1 MSRRYPAI
9 AFTDGVQTAQLEH
22 GSNAFYDR
30 KRSAGAAAVE
40 PDALTDDEIE
50 FLGERDGFYLA
61 TVSETGWPY
70 VQHRGGPPGFVRV
83 LDEHTIGWADFRGN
97 LQYISTGNLGG
108 DDRVAIIA
116 MDYARRRRLKLFGH
130 ARIVTAEQDPDL
142 VRSLGDARYDA
153 VVERGVIVAVEAFDW
168 NCPQHI
174 TPRLTAAELEPAL
187 AGLRQR
193 LADLEA
199 QNAALKAQ
207 LDERTVNDVSRHPG

>member
-9 AFTDGVQTAQLEH
+9 AFTDDVQAVQVEH
-22 GSNAFYDR
+22 GSNGFYDR
-30 KRSAGAAAVE
+30 KRIAGTASAD
-40 PDALTDDEIE
+40 PDPLTDDEIE
-50 FLGERDGFYLA
+50 FLAERDGFYLA

-70 VQHRGGPPGFVRV
+70 VQHRGGPPGFVHV

-108 DDRVAIIA
+108 DDRVAIITV
-116 MDYARRRRLKLFGH
+116 DYARRRRLKIFGR
-130 ARIVTAEQDPDL
+130 ARIVTADQDPDL

-153 VVERGVIVAVEAFDW
+153 VVERAVIVTVEAFDW

-174 TPRLTAAELEPAL
+174 TPRFTAAELEPAL

-199 QNAALKAQ
+199 QNVALKMQ
-207 LDERTVNDVSRHPG
+207 LEEHAVTDLS